1 VARQK
6 KRPGVRR
13 TQAERSASTQLHILE
28 TTFGALAELGYSGTT
43 TVKICQRGKI
53 SRGALLHHY
62 STKTALVAA
71 TVEYVL
77 ERRLQ
82 AFRAGYAALPEGVDP
97 RAAALDLLWEQFSG
111 PVFYVWLELLVAAR
125 TDDELRDTIARVGH
139 QFSAR
144 ARALNAELFP
154 GVGDTQMG
162 RLMLKFTFAMLQGL
176 AVDRIIPDDT
186 PIEVMLDV
194 LKRLGNA
201 LRGGGLGGA

>member
-1 VARQK
+1 M
-6 KRPGVRR
+6 RR

-28 TTFGALAELGYSGTT
+28 TTFEALAELGYAGTT
-43 TVKICQRGKI
+43 TVKICHRGKI

-77 ERRLQ
+77 ERRLE
-82 AFRAGYAALPEGVDP
+82 AFRAGYDALPEGVNL
-97 RAAALDLLWEQFSG
+97 RAAALNLLWEQFSG
-111 PVFYVWLELLVAAR
+111 RVFYVWLELLVAAR

-139 QFSAR
+139 EFSDR

-154 GVGDTQMG
+154 GVGDTEMG
-162 RLMLKFTFAMLQGL
+162 RLTLKFTFALLQGL

-186 PIEVMLDV
+186 PVEVMLAV
-194 LKRLGNA
+194 LK
-201 LRGGGLGGA
+201 GLGDALHGQAMDLSKLDK